1 MLEVETLVE
10 LTNYCTKYYKHFQ
23 QPFVDVSQS
32 CVQINSSNF
41 LKLIAV
47 ILLNDLS
54 VAIASYP
61 YNSIH
66 SCMDNY
72 NHMHVWVRT
81 YYILYVRI
89 CDSYIMII

>member
-1 MLEVETLVE
+1 MLEVQTLVE

-23 QPFVDVSQS
+23 QHFVDVSQS
-32 CVQINSSNF
+32 CVQINLSNF

-61 YNSIH
+61 YNMQYSF
-66 SCMDNY
+66 MY
-72 NHMHVWVRT
+72 R
-81 YYILYVRI
+81 
-89 CDSYIMII
+89 